1 MIRYR
6 LRMQIGYSFDA
17 LSGGGRKHLRI
28 TPASLPRLQQVEDV
42 LLTCD
47 PLPLEQAA
55 FTDFF
60 GSQVTDLVLPA
71 GARSILIELS
81 ALVIRDDPAADLD
94 LSSTLSALPGQIAA
108 DRDLGP
114 HSPHHYLTPSPRI
127 PPVASI
133 AEFARHS
140 IGRARSARDLVAV
153 IGLAVHRSIHF
164 DATATDVDTPVAEA
178 FALRRGVCQ
187 DMAQIMICALRSVGV
202 PASYVS
208 GFLRTLPPPG
218 QPRLQGADAMHA
230 WVRVWTG
237 AESGWVEY
245 DPTNACFVG
254 SDHIVVG
261 YGRDY
266 GDAAPVIGILRL
278 SGNQAGHHSCD
289 IEPA

>member
-1 MIRYR
+1 MTRYR
-6 LRMQIGYSFDA
+6 LRLQIGYSFDA

-28 TPASLPRLQQVEDV
+28 TPATLPGLQYVDDV
-42 LLTCD
+42 TLTCN
-47 PLPLEQAA
+47 PLPLEKVS

-60 GSQVTDLVLPA
+60 GTQVTDLLLPA
-71 GARSILIELS
+71 GVKSIQIDLL
-81 ALVIRDDPAADLD
+81 AQVTRDDPAADLD
-94 LSSTLSALPGQIAA
+94 LSAALSALPGQIAA
-108 DRDLGP
+108 NRDLKA
-114 HSPHHYLTPSPRI
+114 HAPHHYLGPSPRI
-127 PPVASI
+127 PPVAGI
-133 AEFARHS
+133 AEFARHA
-140 IGRARSARDLVAV
+140 IGRARSARDLVAT
-153 IGLAVHRSIHF
+153 IGLAVHRSIRF

-187 DMAQIMICALRSVGV
+187 DMAQIMICALRGLGI

-208 GFLRTLPPPG
+208 GFLRTVPPPG

-230 WVRVWTG
+230 WVRAWTG